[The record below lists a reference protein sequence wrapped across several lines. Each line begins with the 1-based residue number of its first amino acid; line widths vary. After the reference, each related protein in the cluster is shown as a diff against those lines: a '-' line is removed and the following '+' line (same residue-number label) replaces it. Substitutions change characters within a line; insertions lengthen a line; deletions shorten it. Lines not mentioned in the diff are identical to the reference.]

1 MSLAAQQTSQLLTAT
16 TAYSVHRSTESR
28 FLCQWLHSKL
38 HSCLLLPRR
47 TAIYREQVSMSL
59 AAQQT
64 SQLLTFTTAYSDQQ
78 RAGFY
83 VIGCTANFTAAY
95 CYHSVQR
102 TAINRAPVSASLAAQ
117 QTSQLLTVTTA
128 YSVPRSTESRFLCHW
143 LQSKLHSCLLLPH
156 RTAYSDRQRA
166 SFCVIGWKTNLTAA
180 FCYHGVQRSTETE
193 SRFLCHWLLSKL
205 HSCLLL
211 PRRTAIYRDR
221 EQVSVSLAGQRISQL
236 ESVSARVVVV
246 VVVVRELF
254 SFVLSAIC
262 VRTRG
267 LRSEVTKIVYH
278 MAQLFVYCCIL
289 ITVDS

>member
-1 MSLAAQQTSQLLTAT
+1 MRLYQGDRQGQRAGFCVIGSTANFTAAYCYHGVQRTSIDREQVSVSMAAQQTSQLLTAT
-16 TAYSVHRSTESR
+16 TAYSETQRAGFYVTGCTANFTAAYFYHSVQRSTESR
-28 FLCQWLHSKL
+28 FLCHWLHSKL

-47 TAIYREQVSMSL
+47 TAINREQ
-59 AAQQT
+59 
-64 SQLLTFTTAYSDQQ
+64 
-78 RAGFY
+78 
-83 VIGCTANFTAAY
+83 
-95 CYHSVQR
+95 
-102 TAINRAPVSASLAAQ
+102 VSASLATQ

-143 LQSKLHSCLLLPH
+143 LQSKLHSCLLIPH

-166 SFCVIGWKTNLTAA
+166 GFCVTGWKTNLTAA
-180 FCYHGVQRSTETE
+180 YCYHGVQRSTETE

-246 VVVVRELF
+246 VVVVVVRELF
-254 SFVLSAIC
+254 SLVTSAIC
-262 VRTRG
+262 VRIRG
-267 LRSEVTKIVYH
+267 RGQRLRR
-278 MAQLFVYCCIL
+278 LF
-289 ITVDS
+289 TT